1 MGLVELLTVDFVV
14 VALMGLGFGFDGG
27 RSIVIYHGFDEVGL
41 GCVVYFGGML
51 VWVWV
56 VIVVLPHQSFGPS
69 PQDVIM
75 STGFPKV
82 VFCIMTLVFSF
93 GICFCILLLCYI
105 VFLCVF
111 TLQSNTTQ
119 SP

>member
-1 MGLVELLTVDFVV
+1 MGLWVWVEDLIW
-14 VALMGLGFGFDGG
+14 GLG
-27 RSIVIYHGFDEVGL
+27 L
-41 GCVVYFGGML
+41 
-51 VWVWV
+51 V
-56 VIVVLPHQSFGPS
+56 VIVVLPHQLFGLS

-111 TLQSNTTQ
+111 TLQSIVLIILLLEMNIG
-119 SP
+119 

>member
-51 VWVWV
+51 VWVCGYGLK
-56 VIVVLPHQSFGPS
+56 I
-69 PQDVIM
+69 
-75 STGFPKV
+75 
-82 VFCIMTLVFSF
+82 
-93 GICFCILLLCYI
+93 
-105 VFLCVF
+105 
-111 TLQSNTTQ
+111 
-119 SP
+119 